1 MEEFTGKSNT
11 SGSYE
16 IYSYRKASF
25 GIRMAPTG
33 TTLSGGEVA
42 LNTYVGAVY
51 PISVDNQ
58 TYTFGPTANLTGS
71 GNIIFDTGGETEWN
85 LVGAVF
91 DWSYSKD
98 IEMGSANDSEMY
110 LFEADWQGIK
120 SGYETMALAAE
131 AVYSG
136 ALTTDKRDFK
146 LACIEV
152 TAKKNNVAVLA
163 ELKKKAKIKG

>member
-42 LNTYVGAVY
+42 LNTYVGMVY
-51 PISVDNQ
+51 PKSVDNQ

-71 GNIIFDTGGETEWN
+71 GNIIFDTGGDTEWN

-110 LFEADWQGIK
+110 LFEADWEGIK
-120 SGYETMALAAE
+120 SKYQAMAMDARVVSTMASLATKDLKVACMELAAKKTNL
-131 AVYSG
+131 
-136 ALTTDKRDFK
+136 ALTEKKQKMKFK
-146 LACIEV
+146 V
-152 TAKKNNVAVLA
+152 
-163 ELKKKAKIKG
+163 

>member
-71 GNIIFDTGGETEWN
+71 GNIIFDTGGDTEWN

-110 LFEADWQGIK
+110 LFEADWEGIK
-120 SGYETMALAAE
+120 SKYQAMAMDARVVSTMASLATEDLKVACMELAAKKTNL
-131 AVYSG
+131 
-136 ALTTDKRDFK
+136 ALTEIKQKMKFK
-146 LACIEV
+146 V
-152 TAKKNNVAVLA
+152 
-163 ELKKKAKIKG
+163 

>member
-42 LNTYVGAVY
+42 LNTFVGTVY
-51 PISVDNQ
+51 PKSVDNQ

-71 GNIIFDTGGETEWN
+71 GNIIFDTGGDTEWN

-110 LFEADWQGIK
+110 LFEADWEGIK
-120 SGYETMALAAE
+120 SKYQAMAMDARVVSTMASLATQDLKVACMELAAKKTNL
-131 AVYSG
+131 
-136 ALTTDKRDFK
+136 ALTEIKQK
-146 LACIEV
+146 M
-152 TAKKNNVAVLA
+152 
-163 ELKKKAKIKG
+163 KIKV

>member
-42 LNTYVGAVY
+42 LNTFVGTVY
-51 PISVDNQ
+51 PKSVDNQ

-71 GNIIFDTGGETEWN
+71 GNIIFDTGGDTEWN

-110 LFEADWQGIK
+110 LFEADWEGIK
-120 SGYETMALAAE
+120 SKYQAMAMDARVVSTMASLATQDLKVACMELAAKKTNL
-131 AVYSG
+131 AV
-136 ALTTDKRDFK
+136 TENKQK
-146 LACIEV
+146 M
-152 TAKKNNVAVLA
+152 
-163 ELKKKAKIKG
+163 KIKV

>member
-42 LNTYVGAVY
+42 LNTFVGLVY

-110 LFEADWQGIK
+110 LFEADWEGIK
-120 SGYETMALAAE
+120 SKYQAMAMDARVVSTMASLATQD
-131 AVYSG
+131 
-136 ALTTDKRDFK
+136 LK
-146 LACIEV
+146 LACIELA
-152 TAKKNNVAVLA
+152 AKKTNLA
-163 ELKKKAKIKG
+163 LTEIKQKMKIKV